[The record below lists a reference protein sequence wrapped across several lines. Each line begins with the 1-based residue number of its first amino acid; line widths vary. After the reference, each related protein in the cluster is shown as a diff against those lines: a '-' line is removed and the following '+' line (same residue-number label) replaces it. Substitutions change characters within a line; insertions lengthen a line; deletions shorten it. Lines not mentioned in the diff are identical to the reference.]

1 MEKSGEAGSSQG
13 KKHSEKEGWGLISW
27 PQVLSFLLRLEEKPL
42 QPEFSLVDAWLFFA
56 PEARHS
62 AGMSAPHEEAPETAL
77 GALIRGW
84 EQGKLPS
91 SLSDSDTAGRS
102 SESSSETAKKRNS
115 SARLQDLAFE
125 SVGMRKV

>member
-1 MEKSGEAGSSQG
+1 M
-13 KKHSEKEGWGLISW
+13 LSW
-27 PQVLSFLLRLEEKPL
+27 PQVLSFLLRLEEKQP
-42 QPEFSLVDAWLFFA
+42 QPEFSLVDARLFFP
-56 PEARHS
+56 PEARRS

-102 SESSSETAKKRNS
+102 SEPSSGNS
-115 SARLQDLAFE
+115 QKEKLQCKT
-125 SVGMRKV
+125 SRPGI